1 MVFASPAQRR
11 LGLLLTFTTILIA
24 CLTLATPAQAS
35 SSVLARGMA
44 PSLERRY
51 LQTYHSIFSNSSD
64 PPGRGG
70 GDRPPNCPPCP
81 EPNCFNCQLPANEC
95 YQFGECNEYDGLCSC
110 PVGFGGPDC
119 LSPLCGSP
127 ADGSKRFPKPETG
140 NKDDDDKSC
149 SCSDG
154 FEGLN
159 CNVCKT
165 DAACANFMLGGERLG
180 ENGTCY
186 QGGATIQQS
195 FQECDVTNQKIVD
208 MLPDRPPKVTFSCDK
223 SDATCNF
230 QFWIGERESFYCGL
244 EECDESIEIGSN
256 SNRTTTDCK
265 KVACKCIPE
274 RMLCGESGSIDISDF
289 LTEEI
294 KGPGKMACKT
304 EADGVRKC
312 RFEEPGMNGL
322 INDVFGDEAIFLSCA
337 SGECI
342 HYSQV
347 PGYQTPV
354 APPKPVLWVGISA
367 VAAIGI
373 VILSVYMLW
382 VLGRHD
388 KDDVKFGNVRL
399 PEEEA
404 DLMKDHVPAAL
415 HWENVGYR
423 IGSKALLDGITGSV
437 KPGEVMAIVGASGAG
452 KTTFLDILARR
463 EKRGV
468 TSGIVLINGRKMSNQ
483 EYKRVVGFVDQ
494 EDLLMETLTVYE
506 TVLYSALLR
515 LPRDMSLEAKKFRT
529 LETMQELG
537 ILGIKDS
544 RIGGSGFTAG
554 GSKEG
559 RGISGGEKRRVSIA
573 CELVTSPSILFC
585 DEPTSGLDAYNA
597 FNVVQSLVTLA
608 KTYKRTV
615 IFSIHQP
622 RSNIV
627 ALFDKLMLLAEGRV
641 VYSGPFSRCSDYF
654 DQVGHPCPP
663 GFNIADFLIDLTAQ
677 RSSSQAED
685 GTEEDVEGGASTGNS
700 HHRVETSV
708 VTTGTNSRDESTEL
722 RTRPNSIAEDGSGG
736 GLRKRTS
743 RLADG
748 LRNAF
753 VNGQSNGSDVW
764 MPALSSGKLVHLVN
778 AFSESDIASSTKAEL
793 DAFLGRQQEGV
804 VNDLPD
810 LANASTLSR
819 SYKKASLWV
828 QFKILSGRAF
838 KNLYRDPILMFSHF
852 GLAIVLALF
861 CGVMY
866 HGVTN
871 DISGFQNRL
880 GLFFFILSLFGFSC
894 LTSLGVFANERAL
907 FVRER
912 SNGYYSPLTYFTS
925 KLLFD
930 ILPLRVVPP
939 FLFGGC
945 VYFLVGLQP
954 GVAEFWKFILT
965 LVLFSLSASSAVF
978 LISIAISDTGLAN
991 LVGSLTMLF
1000 SLLFAGLLINR
1011 DRIPGYL
1018 RWLQHLSFFHAAYEA
1033 LIVNELRNLSLKEH
1047 KYGIDIEVPAA
1058 SIISSFGFNS
1068 QAFWF
1073 PDIVTL
1079 GALFVGFTV
1088 ASAGWLVVFVKE
1100 RK

>member
-1 MVFASPAQRR
+1 M
-11 LGLLLTFTTILIA
+11 LLSALLIGSLLSTA
-24 CLTLATPAQAS
+24 ANAS
-35 SSVLARGMA
+35 SSVRGMA
-44 PSLERRY
+44 PALDRRY
-51 LQTYHSIFSNSSD
+51 LATYQSIFSNGSN
-64 PPGRGG
+64 PGSP
-70 GDRPPNCPPCP
+70 DRPPSCPPCP
-81 EPNCFNCQLPANEC
+81 APDCFNCQLPAYEC
-95 YQFGECNEYDGLCSC
+95 YQYGECNQYDGLCSC

-127 ADGSKRFPKPETG
+127 ADGSKRFPKGEPG
-140 NKDDDDKSC
+140 DDKSC
-149 SCSDG
+149 QCS
-154 FEGLN
+154 EGWESLN
-159 CNVCKT
+159 CNVCNK
-165 DAACANFMLGGERLG
+165 DAACANFLMGGERLG

-186 QGGATIQQS
+186 DGGATIQQS
-195 FQECDVTNQKIVD
+195 FQQCDVTNQKIVD
-208 MLPDRPPKVTFSCDK
+208 MLPGRPPQVTFSCDK
-223 SDATCNF
+223 SDASCNF
-230 QFWIGERESFYCGL
+230 QFWIGGRESFYCGL
-244 EECDESIEIGSN
+244 DDCQETVEIGKA
-256 SNRTTTDCK
+256 SNRTSYDCK
-265 KVACKCIPE
+265 KVSCKCIPD
-274 RMLCGESGSIDISDF
+274 RMLCGESGSVDISEF

-294 KGPGKMACKT
+294 KGPGKMSCKT
-304 EADGVRKC
+304 DADGARKC
-312 RFEEPGMNGL
+312 RFEEPGMNQL
-322 INDVFGDEAIFLSCA
+322 ISDVFGDEAIFITCK

-347 PGYQTPV
+347 PGYQVPITPD
-354 APPKPVLWVGISA
+354 KPVLWVAISA
-367 VAAIGI
+367 ITAILL
-373 VILSVYMLW
+373 VIISVSVLW
-382 VLGRHD
+382 LLGRHY
-388 KDDVKFGNVRL
+388 KDDEVRLGNVRL

-404 DLMKDHVPAAL
+404 DLMKDHIPAAL

-437 KPGEVMAIVGASGAG
+437 KQGEVMAIVGASGAG

-463 EKRGV
+463 EKRGT
-468 TSGIVLINGRKMSNQ
+468 TSGTVLINGRKMSNQ

-537 ILGIKDS
+537 ILGIRDS
-544 RIGGSGFTAG
+544 RIGGSAFTAG

-627 ALFDKLMLLAEGRV
+627 ALFDKLLLLAEGRV
-641 VYSGPFSRCSDYF
+641 VYSGPFNRCSDYF

-663 GFNIADFLIDLTAQ
+663 GFNIADFLIDLTA
-677 RSSSQAED
+677 RRAYTAGDNTED
-685 GTEEDVEGGASTGNS
+685 DVEGGHSRND
-700 HHRVETSV
+700 TSI

-722 RTRPNSIAEDGSGG
+722 RTRPNSIVGDGLSRGS
-736 GLRKRTS
+736 LRKKTS
-743 RLADG
+743 RIADG

-753 VNGQSNGSDVW
+753 ANGQSNGGDVW

-778 AFSESDIASSTKAEL
+778 SFAESDISNETKKEL
-793 DAFLGRQQEGV
+793 DAFLGRAEGGV
-804 VNDLPD
+804 INDLPD
-810 LANASTLSR
+810 LANESSLLR
-819 SYKKASLWV
+819 SYKKAGLWT

-838 KNLYRDPILMFSHF
+838 KNLYRDPILMFAHF

-861 CGVMY
+861 CGVLY

-945 VYFLVGLQP
+945 VYFLVGLVP

-978 LISIAISDTGLAN
+978 FISIAVEDTGLAN

-1011 DRIPGYL
+1011 DRIPWYL

-1068 QAFWF
+1068 QAFWL

-1079 GALFVGFTV
+1079 AALFVAFTA
-1088 ASAGWLVVFVKE
+1088 ASLVWLVLFVRE

>member
-1 MVFASPAQRR
+1 MGTRPPSQQRLVRR
-11 LGLLLTFTTILIA
+11 LASKPLLV
-24 CLTLATPAQAS
+24 LTLALFAFLALLTPAQAYS
-35 SSVLARGMA
+35 NVRGLS
-44 PSLERRY
+44 PTLNRRY
-51 LQTYHSIFSNSSD
+51 LQTYRNIFRNSSIAGE
-64 PPGRGG
+64 P
-70 GDRPPNCPPCP
+70 DRPPNCPPCP
-81 EPNCFNCQLPANEC
+81 EPDCFNCQLPAYEC

-127 ADGSKRFPKPETG
+127 ADGSKRFPKGEPG
-140 NKDDDDKSC
+140 DDKSC
-149 SCSDG
+149 QCSDG
-154 FEGLN
+154 WEGLN
-159 CNVCKT
+159 CNVCKN
-165 DAACANFMLGGERLG
+165 DSACSNFMLGGERLG

-186 QGGATIQQS
+186 DGGATIQQS

-208 MLPDRPPKVTFSCDK
+208 MLPGRPPQVTFSCDK
-223 SDATCNF
+223 TDESCNF
-230 QFWIGERESFYCGL
+230 QFWIGARESFYCGL
-244 EECDESIEIGSN
+244 EDCEETIEIGKS
-256 SNRTTTDCK
+256 SNRTSHDCK
-265 KVACKCIPE
+265 KVNCKCIPG

-294 KGPGKMACKT
+294 KGPGKMSCKT
-304 EADGVRKC
+304 DGDGVRKC

-322 INDVFGDEAIFLSCA
+322 ISDVFGDEAIFITCK

-347 PGYQTPV
+347 PGYQVPI
-354 APPKPVLWVGISA
+354 APEKSIKWVIISA
-367 VAAIGI
+367 IAAILI
-373 VILSVYMLW
+373 VILSISLLW
-382 VLGRHD
+382 MLGRHY
-388 KDDVKFGNVRL
+388 KDDEVRLGNVRL

-404 DLMKDHVPAAL
+404 DLMKDHIPAAL

-463 EKRGV
+463 EKRGT
-468 TSGIVLINGRKMSNQ
+468 TSGTVLINGRKMSNQ

-627 ALFDKLMLLAEGRV
+627 ALFDKLLLLAEGRV
-641 VYSGPFSRCSDYF
+641 VYSGPFSKCGDYF

-663 GFNIADFLIDLTAQ
+663 GFNIADFLIDLTA
-677 RSSSQAED
+677 RRNYAEGERVD
-685 GTEEDVEGGASTGNS
+685 EDVEGGASTGNS
-700 HHRVETSV
+700 HRRADTSV
-708 VTTGTNSRDESTEL
+708 ATTGTNSRDESTEL
-722 RTRPNSIAEDGSGG
+722 RTRPNSIAEEGSAGD

-753 VNGQSNGSDVW
+753 ANGQSNGHDVW

-778 AFSESDIASSTKAEL
+778 SFSESDIANEAKSEL
-793 DAFLGRQQEGV
+793 DAFLGRRQGGV

-810 LANASTLSR
+810 LANESSLLR
-819 SYKKASLWV
+819 SYKKAGLWT

-838 KNLYRDPILMFSHF
+838 KNLYRDPILMFAHF

-861 CGVMY
+861 CGVLY

-945 VYFLVGLQP
+945 VYFLVGLVP

-978 LISIAISDTGLAN
+978 FISIAIEDTGLAN
-991 LVGSLTMLF
+991 LIGSLTMLF

-1018 RWLQHLSFFHAAYEA
+1018 KWLQHLSFFHAAYEA

-1079 GALFVGFTV
+1079 AVLFVAFTALSLV
-1088 ASAGWLVVFVKE
+1088 WLVAFVRE

>member
-1 MVFASPAQRR
+1 MRAHPPYGPSLAR
-11 LGLLLTFTTILIA
+11 LVATKPLLILLSA
-24 CLTLATPAQAS
+24 LTLFVAISTGVDAS
-35 SSVLARGMA
+35 SNVRGLN
-44 PSLERRY
+44 PTLDRRY
-51 LQTYHSIFSNSSD
+51 LQTYKSLFTNSSA
-64 PPGRGG
+64 PP
-70 GDRPPNCPPCP
+70 DRPPSCPPCP
-81 EPNCFNCQLPANEC
+81 EPDCFNCQLPAYEC
-95 YQFGECNEYDGLCSC
+95 YQYGECNQYDGLCSC

-127 ADGSKRFPKPETG
+127 ADGSKRFPKGEPG
-140 NKDDDDKSC
+140 DDKSC
-149 SCSDG
+149 QCSEG
-154 FEGLN
+154 WEGLN
-159 CNVCKT
+159 CNVCNT
-165 DAACANFMLGGERLG
+165 DAACSNFLLGGERLG

-186 QGGATIQQS
+186 DGGATIQQS
-195 FQECDVTNQKIVD
+195 FQQCDVTNKKIVD
-208 MLPDRPPKVTFSCDK
+208 MLPGRPPQVTFSCDK

-230 QFWIGERESFYCGL
+230 QFWIGGRESFYCGL
-244 EECDESIEIGSN
+244 DDCQETIEIGSSFN
-256 SNRTTTDCK
+256 KTSYDCK
-265 KVACKCIPE
+265 KVSCQCIPD
-274 RMLCGESGSIDISDF
+274 RMLCGESGSIDISEF

-294 KGPGKMACKT
+294 KGPGKMSCKAD
-304 EADGVRKC
+304 ADGVRRC

-322 INDVFGDEAIFLSCA
+322 ISDVFGDEAIFITCK

-347 PGYQTPV
+347 PGYQVPI
-354 APPKPVLWVGISA
+354 APEKPVTWVVISA
-367 VAAIGI
+367 IAAILLVVVSI
-373 VILSVYMLW
+373 SLLW
-382 VLGRHD
+382 MLGRHY
-388 KDDVKFGNVRL
+388 KDDEVRLGSVRL
-399 PEEEA
+399 PEEEV
-404 DLMKDHVPAAL
+404 DLMKDHIPAAL

-423 IGSKALLDGITGSV
+423 IGSRALLDGITGSV
-437 KPGEVMAIVGASGAG
+437 QPGEVMAIVGASGAG

-468 TSGIVLINGRKMSNQ
+468 TSGTVLINGRTMSNQ

-627 ALFDKLMLLAEGRV
+627 ALFDKLLLLAEGRV

-663 GFNIADFLIDLTAQ
+663 GFNIADFLIDLTAR
-677 RSSSQAED
+677 RSVAAGGDAED
-685 GTEEDVEGGASTGNS
+685 DVEGGGSSGSTHQRND
-700 HHRVETSV
+700 TSI
-708 VTTGTNSRDESTEL
+708 VTTGTSSRDESTEL
-722 RTRPNSIAEDGSGG
+722 RTRPNSIADDGSSRG
-736 GLRKRTS
+736 GLRKKTS
-743 RLADG
+743 RLSEG

-753 VNGQSNGSDVW
+753 ANGQSNGKDVW

-778 AFSESDIASSTKAEL
+778 SFAESDVANTTKAEL
-793 DAFLGRQQEGV
+793 DAFLGRRPEGV

-810 LANASTLSR
+810 LADESTVR
-819 SYKKASLWV
+819 GSYKKAGLWT

-838 KNLYRDPILMFSHF
+838 KNLYRDPILMFAHF

-861 CGVMY
+861 CGVLY

-871 DISGFQNRL
+871 DIAGFQNRL

-945 VYFLVGLQP
+945 VYFLVGLVP

-965 LVLFSLSASSAVF
+965 LVLFSLAASSAVF
-978 LISIAISDTGLAN
+978 FISIAVRDTGLAN

-1079 GALFVGFTV
+1079 AALFVAFTV
-1088 ASAGWLVVFVKE
+1088 LSLVWLVMFVRE

>member
-1 MVFASPAQRR
+1 MPDNTSAPQRPQR
-11 LGLLLTFTTILIA
+11 SHRRPPLTTTLSLLLA
-24 CLTLATPAQAS
+24 LAVALLALAAPASALELRATN
-35 SSVLARGMA
+35 VRGTA

-51 LQTYHSIFSNSSD
+51 LQTYRSIFSNSSI
-64 PPGRGG
+64 

-81 EPNCFNCQLPANEC
+81 EPDCFNCQLPAYEC
-95 YQFGECNEYDGLCSC
+95 YQFGECNEYDGLCRC

-127 ADGSKRFPKPETG
+127 ADGSKRFPKGEPG
-140 NKDDDDKSC
+140 DDKSC
-149 SCSDG
+149 QCSDG
-154 FEGLN
+154 WDGLN
-159 CNVCKT
+159 CNVCRN
-165 DAACANFMLGGERLG
+165 DAACANFLLGGERLG

-186 QGGATIQQS
+186 DGGATIQQS
-195 FQECDVTNQKIVD
+195 FQQCDVTNQKIVD
-208 MLPDRPPKVTFSCDK
+208 MLPGRPPQVTFSCDK
-223 SDATCNF
+223 SDASCNF
-230 QFWIGERESFYCGL
+230 QFWIGARESFYCGL
-244 EECDESIEIGSN
+244 DDCQESIEIGASSN
-256 SNRTTTDCK
+256 KTSYDCK
-265 KVACKCIPE
+265 KVACKCIPD

-294 KGPGKMACKT
+294 KGPGKMSCKT
-304 EADGVRKC
+304 DADGVRKC

-322 INDVFGDEAIFLSCA
+322 ISDVFGDEAIFITCK

-342 HYSQV
+342 HFSQV
-347 PGYQTPV
+347 PGYQAPIAPERPV
-354 APPKPVLWVGISA
+354 TWVVISA
-367 VAAIGI
+367 VAAILI
-373 VILSVYMLW
+373 VVVSVSLLW
-382 VLGRHD
+382 MLGRHY
-388 KDDVKFGNVRL
+388 KDDEVRLGSVRL
-399 PEEEA
+399 PQEEA
-404 DLMKDHVPAAL
+404 DLMKDHIPAAL
-415 HWENVGYR
+415 HWEDVSYR
-423 IGSKALLDGITGSV
+423 IGSKALLDGISGCV

-463 EKRGV
+463 DKRGT
-468 TSGIVLINGRKMSNQ
+468 TSGTVLVNGRKMADQ

-537 ILGIKDS
+537 ILGIRDS

-597 FNVVQSLVTLA
+597 YNVVQSLVTLA

-627 ALFDKLMLLAEGRV
+627 ALFDKLLLLAEGRV
-641 VYSGPFSRCSDYF
+641 VFSGPFARCSDYF
-654 DQVGHPCPP
+654 ADVGHACPP
-663 GFNIADFLIDLTAQ
+663 GFNIADFLIDLTA
-677 RSSSQAED
+677 RRTHSD
-685 GTEEDVEGGASTGNS
+685 GEENGVDVEGGAHVRG
-700 HHRVETSV
+700 ETSI

-722 RTRPNSIAEDGSGG
+722 RTRPNSIAEGSTGNRV
-736 GLRKRTS
+736 RKRTS
-743 RLADG
+743 RLASG
-748 LRNAF
+748 LRGAF
-753 VNGQSNGSDVW
+753 ANGESNGHDIW

-778 AFSESDIASSTKAEL
+778 AFADSDMASDTKAEL
-793 DAFLGRQQEGV
+793 DAFLGRTAQGV
-804 VNDLPD
+804 QNDLPD
-810 LANASTLSR
+810 VANDGALLRT
-819 SYKKASLWV
+819 YKKASLWT
-828 QFKILSGRAF
+828 QFTILSGRAF
-838 KNLYRDPILMFSHF
+838 KNLYRDPILMVAHF

-861 CGVMY
+861 CGVLY

-880 GLFFFILSLFGFSC
+880 GLFFFILALFGFSC

-912 SNGYYSPLTYFTS
+912 SNGYYTPLTYFTS

-930 ILPLRVVPP
+930 IVPLRVVPP
-939 FLFGGC
+939 LLFGGC
-945 VYFLVGLQP
+945 VYFLVGLVP

-965 LVLFSLSASSAVF
+965 LVLFSLAASSAVF
-978 LISIAISDTGLAN
+978 LISIAIADTGLAN

-1011 DRIPGYL
+1011 DRIPYGL
-1018 RWLQHLSFFHAAYEA
+1018 KWLQHLSFFHAAYEA

-1073 PDIVTL
+1073 PDIATL
-1079 GALFVGFTV
+1079 AALFVTFTTL
-1088 ASAGWLVVFVKE
+1088 SAVTLVVFVRE

>member
-1 MVFASPAQRR
+1 MTTFALLS
-11 LGLLLTFTTILIA
+11 LLLVLI
-24 CLTLATPAQAS
+24 PSQAIS
-35 SSVLARGMA
+35 ADGPGPTRIRARGLA
-44 PSLERRY
+44 PDLNQQYRRAYQSFVASGGSNASL
-51 LQTYHSIFSNSSD
+51 ID
-64 PPGRGG
+64 

-81 EPNCFNCQLPANEC
+81 EPDCFNCQLPAYEC
-95 YQFGECNEYDGLCSC
+95 YQFGECNQYDGLCRC

-127 ADGSKRFPKPETG
+127 ADGSKRFPKGDGDGES
-140 NKDDDDKSC
+140 KC
-149 SCSDG
+149 ECSDG
-154 FEGLN
+154 WGGLN
-159 CNVCKT
+159 CNVCHT
-165 DAACANFMLGGERLG
+165 DAACSNFLLGGERLG

-186 QGGATIQQS
+186 DGGATVQQS
-195 FQECDVTNQKIVD
+195 FQECDVTNRKIVE
-208 MLPDRPPKVTFSCDK
+208 MLPGRPPQVTFSCDK
-223 SDATCNF
+223 DDETCNF
-230 QFWIGERESFYCGL
+230 QFWIGGRESFYCGL
-244 EECDESIEIGSN
+244 DQCTESFELGQSSN
-256 SNRTTTDCK
+256 KTSYDCA
-265 KVACKCIPE
+265 KVSCKCIPD
-274 RMLCGESGSIDISDF
+274 RMLCGESGSIDISEF

-294 KGPGKMACKT
+294 KGPGKMSCKSD
-304 EADGVRKC
+304 ADGKRKC

-322 INDVFGDEAIFLSCA
+322 ISDVFGDEAIFITCK

-347 PGYQTPV
+347 PGYQ
-354 APPKPVLWVGISA
+354 APIPPERPITWVIISA
-367 VAAIGI
+367 IAAIMLVLI
-373 VILSVYMLW
+373 SVGMLW
-382 VLGRHD
+382 ALGRHY
-388 KDDVKFGNVRL
+388 KDDELRLGNVRL

-463 EKRGV
+463 NKRGV
-468 TSGIVLINGRKMSNQ
+468 TNGTVLVNGRVMADADFK
-483 EYKRVVGFVDQ
+483 KVVGFVDQ

-597 FNVVQSLVTLA
+597 YNVVQSLVTLA

-627 ALFDKLMLLAEGRV
+627 ALFDKLLLLAEGRT
-641 VYSGPFSRCSDYF
+641 VYSGPFEQCGDFF
-654 DQVGHPCPP
+654 DHVGHPCPP
-663 GFNIADFLIDLTAQ
+663 GFNIADFLIDLTA
-677 RSSSQAED
+677 RRKNEGVD
-685 GTEEDVEGGASTGNS
+685 VGDVEGGEGSARNSGRQQRNEISIVSTGS
-700 HHRVETSV
+700 
-708 VTTGTNSRDESTEL
+708 NSRDESTEL
-722 RTRPNSIAEDGSGG
+722 RTRPNSIAEADGSQPGS
-736 GLRKRTS
+736 LRNKTS
-743 RLADG
+743 RLAEG
-748 LRNAF
+748 LRSAF
-753 VNGQSNGSDVW
+753 TNGNGSGQDVW

-778 AFSESDIASSTKAEL
+778 SFADSEIASVTKQEL
-793 DAFLGRQQEGV
+793 DAFLGRQEGGAT
-804 VNDLPD
+804 NDLPD
-810 LANASTLSR
+810 VAAQSGLLR
-819 SYKKASLWV
+819 SYKKASLWT

-838 KNLYRDPILMFSHF
+838 KNLYRDPILMFAHF

-861 CGVMY
+861 CGVLY

-945 VYFLVGLQP
+945 VYFLVGLVP

-991 LVGSLTMLF
+991 LIGSLTMLF

-1011 DRIPGYL
+1011 DRIPWYL
-1018 RWLQHLSFFHAAYEA
+1018 KPLQHLSFFHAAYEA

-1073 PDIVTL
+1073 PDIATL
-1079 GALFVGFTV
+1079 AILFAAFTTL
-1088 ASAGWLVVFVKE
+1088 SLLWLVAFVKE

>member
-1 MVFASPAQRR
+1 
-11 LGLLLTFTTILIA
+11 
-24 CLTLATPAQAS
+24 
-35 SSVLARGMA
+35 
-44 PSLERRY
+44 
-51 LQTYHSIFSNSSD
+51 
-64 PPGRGG
+64 
-70 GDRPPNCPPCP
+70 
-81 EPNCFNCQLPANEC
+81 
-95 YQFGECNEYDGLCSC
+95 
-110 PVGFGGPDC
+110 
-119 LSPLCGSP
+119 
-127 ADGSKRFPKPETG
+127 
-140 NKDDDDKSC
+140 
-149 SCSDG
+149 
-154 FEGLN
+154 
-159 CNVCKT
+159 
-165 DAACANFMLGGERLG
+165 
-180 ENGTCY
+180 
-186 QGGATIQQS
+186 
-195 FQECDVTNQKIVD
+195 
-208 MLPDRPPKVTFSCDK
+208 
-223 SDATCNF
+223 
-230 QFWIGERESFYCGL
+230 
-244 EECDESIEIGSN
+244 
-256 SNRTTTDCK
+256 
-265 KVACKCIPE
+265 
-274 RMLCGESGSIDISDF
+274 MLCGESGSIDISDF

-294 KGPGKMACKT
+294 KGPGKMSCKMDDT
-304 EADGVRKC
+304 NGERKC

-322 INDVFGDEAIFLSCA
+322 ISDVFGDEAIFITCK
-337 SGECI
+337 SGECV

-347 PGYQTPV
+347 PGYQSPIV
-354 APPKPVLWVGISA
+354 PEKPIKWVVISA
-367 VAAIGI
+367 IAAILI
-373 VILSVYMLW
+373 VVLTVSLLW
-382 VLGRHD
+382 MLGRHY
-388 KDDVKFGNVRL
+388 KDDEVRLGNVRL

-463 EKRGV
+463 EKRGT
-468 TSGIVLINGRKMSNQ
+468 TSGTVLINGRTMSNQ

-597 FNVVQSLVTLA
+597 YNVVQSLVTLA

-615 IFSIHQP
+615 VFSIHQP

-627 ALFDKLMLLAEGRV
+627 ALFDKLLLLAEGRV
-641 VYSGPFSRCSDYF
+641 VYSGPFERCSDFF

-677 RSSSQAED
+677 RSHAED
-685 GTEEDVEGGASTGNS
+685 DVGDDVEGGDQTAGT
-700 HHRVETSV
+700 HHRVDTSV

-722 RTRPNSIAEDGSGG
+722 RTRPSSIAGDASPAG

-753 VNGQSNGSDVW
+753 ANGQGNGHDVW

-778 AFSESDIASSTKAEL
+778 SFAESDIASETKQEL
-793 DAFLGRQQEGV
+793 DAFLGRRPEGV

-810 LANASTLSR
+810 LATESSLLR
-819 SYKKASLWV
+819 SYKKAGLWT

-838 KNLYRDPILMFSHF
+838 KNLYRDPILMFAHF
-852 GLAIVLALF
+852 GLAVVLALF
-861 CGVMY
+861 CGVLY

-945 VYFLVGLQP
+945 VYFLVGLVP

-978 LISIAISDTGLAN
+978 FISIAVEDTGLAN

-1033 LIVNELRNLSLKEH
+1033 LIINELRNLSLKEH

-1068 QAFWF
+1068 QAFWW

-1079 GALFVGFTV
+1079 VLLFVGFT
-1088 ASAGWLVVFVKE
+1088 ALSLLWLVAFVKE

>member
-1 MVFASPAQRR
+1 MLVSALIICVTF
-11 LGLLLTFTTILIA
+11 LTNVDAAGTT
-24 CLTLATPAQAS
+24 TT
-35 SSVLARGMA
+35 RGMA
-44 PSLERRY
+44 PALNRRY
-51 LQTYHSIFSNSSD
+51 AQAYTSIFSNASVAD
-64 PPGRGG
+64 IPG
-70 GDRPPNCPPCP
+70 RPPNCPPCP
-81 EPNCFNCQLPANEC
+81 EPDCFNCQLPAYEC
-95 YQFGECNEYDGLCSC
+95 YQFGECNEYDGLCKC

-127 ADGSKRFPKPETG
+127 ADGSKRFPKGEPGE
-140 NKDDDDKSC
+140 NKSC
-149 SCSDG
+149 QCSDG
-154 FEGLN
+154 WHGLN

-165 DAACANFMLGGERLG
+165 DAACSNFLLGGERLG

-186 QGGATIQQS
+186 DGGATIQQS

-208 MLPDRPPKVTFSCDK
+208 MLPGRPPQVTFSCDK
-223 SDATCNF
+223 SDASCNF
-230 QFWIGERESFYCGL
+230 QFWIGARESFYCGL
-244 EECDESIEIGSN
+244 SDCQESIEIGKS
-256 SNRTTTDCK
+256 SNRTSYDCK
-265 KVACKCIPE
+265 KVSCQCIPG
-274 RMLCGESGSIDISDF
+274 RMLCGESGSIDISEF

-294 KGPGKMACKT
+294 KGPGKMSCK
-304 EADGVRKC
+304 ADPDGVRKC

-322 INDVFGDEAIFLSCA
+322 ISDVFGDEAIFITCK

-342 HYSQV
+342 HFSQV
-347 PGYQTPV
+347 PGYQVPI
-354 APPKPVLWVGISA
+354 APEKPVTWVVISA
-367 VAAIGI
+367 IAAILI
-373 VILSVYMLW
+373 VILSISLLW
-382 VLGRHD
+382 MLGRHY
-388 KDDVKFGNVRL
+388 KDDEVRLGNVRL

-404 DLMKDHVPAAL
+404 DLMKDHIPAAL

-463 EKRGV
+463 EKRGI
-468 TSGIVLINGRKMSNQ
+468 TSGTVLINGRKMSNQ

-597 FNVVQSLVTLA
+597 YNVVQSLVTLA
-608 KTYKRTV
+608 KTYNRTV

-627 ALFDKLMLLAEGRV
+627 ALFDKLLLLAEGRV
-641 VYSGPFSRCSDYF
+641 VYSGPFNRCGDYF

-663 GFNIADFLIDLTAQ
+663 GFNIADFLIDLTAR
-677 RSSSQAED
+677 RSPVATDDVEQ
-685 GTEEDVEGGASTGNS
+685 DVEGGGSAGSSGPRNDTGI
-700 HHRVETSV
+700 
-708 VTTGTNSRDESTEL
+708 VTTGTSSRDESTEL
-722 RTRPNSIAEDGSGG
+722 RTRRNSMVEDSSSSGG
-736 GLRKRTS
+736 VRKKTSRIANGLRS
-743 RLADG
+743 
-748 LRNAF
+748 AF
-753 VNGQSNGSDVW
+753 ANGQGNGHNVW
-764 MPALSSGKLVHLVN
+764 IPALSSGKLVHLVN
-778 AFSESDIASSTKAEL
+778 SFAESDMSNETKREL
-793 DAFLGRQQEGV
+793 DAFLGRQSEGV
-804 VNDLPD
+804 VNELPD
-810 LANASTLSR
+810 VGSQSSLLR
-819 SYKKASLWV
+819 SYKKAGLWT

-838 KNLYRDPILMFSHF
+838 KNLYRDPILMFAHF

-861 CGVMY
+861 CGVLY

-871 DISGFQNRL
+871 DIAGFQNRL

-930 ILPLRVVPP
+930 MLPLRVVPP

-945 VYFLVGLQP
+945 VYFLVGLVP
-954 GVAEFWKFILT
+954 GVAEFWKFVLT
-965 LVLFSLSASSAVF
+965 LVLFSLCASSAVF
-978 LISIAISDTGLAN
+978 LISIAIEDTGVAN

-1011 DRIPGYL
+1011 DRIPAYL

-1079 GALFVGFTV
+1079 AALFGAFTL
-1088 ASAGWLVVFVKE
+1088 ASLVWLVLFVRE

>member
-1 MVFASPAQRR
+1 MSKLRRVSASVIVNV
-11 LGLLLTFTTILIA
+11 LTALLIA
-24 CLTLATPAQAS
+24 FLALTPPVNAAS
-35 SSVLARGMA
+35 TVRGLN
-44 PSLERRY
+44 PILEKRY
-51 LQTYHSIFSNSSD
+51 LQTYRSIFSTTTNTSN
-64 PPGRGG
+64 PPNHS
-70 GDRPPNCPPCP
+70 PNCPPCP
-81 EPNCFNCQLPANEC
+81 EPSCFNCQLPAYEC

-119 LSPLCGSP
+119 RSPLCGSP
-127 ADGSKRFPKPETG
+127 ADGTKRFPKGEPG
-140 NKDDDDKSC
+140 DKDSC
-149 SCSDG
+149 SCSDSWS
-154 FEGLN
+154 GLN
-159 CNVCKT
+159 CNLCNT
-165 DAACANFMLGGERLG
+165 DAACSNFILGGERLG

-186 QGGATIQQS
+186 DGGATMQQS

-208 MLPDRPPKVTFSCDK
+208 MLPDRPPQVTFSCDK
-223 SDATCNF
+223 GEASCNF
-230 QFWIGERESFYCGL
+230 QFWIGARESFYCGL
-244 EECDESIEIGSN
+244 EDCEETIELGKT
-256 SNRTTTDCK
+256 SNRTSYDCK
-265 KVACKCIPE
+265 KVSCKCIPG

-294 KGPGKMACKT
+294 KGPGKMSCKT
-304 EADGVRKC
+304 EASGDGARKC

-322 INDVFGDEAIFLSCA
+322 ISDVFGDEAIFITCK

-342 HYSQV
+342 HFSQV
-347 PGYQTPV
+347 PGYQTPIT
-354 APPKPVLWVGISA
+354 PEKPTTWVVISA
-367 VAAIGI
+367 IAAIL
-373 VILSVYMLW
+373 VVVVSVSLLW
-382 VLGRHD
+382 LLGRHYKED
-388 KDDVKFGNVRL
+388 AMGNVRL

-404 DLMKDHVPAAL
+404 DLMKDHIPAAL

-423 IGSKALLDGITGSV
+423 IGSKALLDGIMGSV

-468 TSGIVLINGRKMSNQ
+468 TSGTVLVNGRKMSNQ

-537 ILGIKDS
+537 ILGIRDS

-559 RGISGGEKRRVSIA
+559 KGISGGEKRRVSIA

-627 ALFDKLMLLAEGRV
+627 ALFDKLLLLAEGRV
-641 VYSGPFSRCSDYF
+641 VYSGPFDRCSDYF

-663 GFNIADFLIDLTAQ
+663 GFNIADFLIDLTA
-677 RSSSQAED
+677 RRNFGLGD
-685 GTEEDVEGGASTGNS
+685 GEHEGDDVEGGDSRGSVQHSRTD
-700 HHRVETSV
+700 TSV
-708 VTTGTNSRDESTEL
+708 VTTGTSSREESTEL
-722 RTRPNSIAEDGSGG
+722 RTRPNSIAEDGSNGVG
-736 GLRKRTS
+736 RLRKKTS

-753 VNGQSNGSDVW
+753 ANGQSNGSDVW

-778 AFSESDIASSTKAEL
+778 AFSESDISTITKSEL
-793 DAFLGRQQEGV
+793 DAFLGRTPEGIQ
-804 VNDLPD
+804 NNLPD
-810 LANASTLSR
+810 LANESSLLR
-819 SYKKASLWV
+819 SYKKAPLWT

-838 KNLYRDPILMFSHF
+838 KNLYRDPILMFAHF

-861 CGVMY
+861 CGVLY

-945 VYFLVGLQP
+945 VYFLVGLVP

-978 LISIAISDTGLAN
+978 FISIAISDTGLAN

-1018 RWLQHLSFFHAAYEA
+1018 KWLQHLSFFHAAYEA

-1079 GALFVGFTV
+1079 AVLFVAFTA
-1088 ASAGWLVVFVKE
+1088 ASLGWLVMFVRE

>member
-1 MVFASPAQRR
+1 MGPRPPSQPFCPSKP
-11 LGLLLTFTTILIA
+11 LLVLITILFAFIT
-24 CLTLATPAQAS
+24 LTSSKATS
-35 SSVLARGMA
+35 NIRARGLS
-44 PSLERRY
+44 PTPNTRF
-51 LQTYHSIFSNSSD
+51 LQTYSSIFNNASRQDGPS
-64 PPGRGG
+64 
-70 GDRPPNCPPCP
+70 RPPSCPPCP
-81 EPNCFNCQLPANEC
+81 EPDCFNCQLPAYSC

-127 ADGSKRFPKPETG
+127 SDGTKRFPKGEPG
-140 NKDDDDKSC
+140 DPDSC
-149 SCSDG
+149 GCSDG
-154 FEGLN
+154 WEGLN
-159 CNVCKT
+159 CNVCKN
-165 DAACANFMLGGERLG
+165 DQACANFLLGGERLG

-186 QGGATIQQS
+186 DGGATIRQS
-195 FQECDVTNQKIVD
+195 FQECDVTNKKIVD
-208 MLPDRPPKVTFSCDK
+208 MLPDRPPQVTFSCNK
-223 SDATCNF
+223 HQASCNF
-230 QFWIGERESFYCGL
+230 QFWIGAKESFYCGL
-244 EECDESIEIGSN
+244 EDCEEIIELGPSSN
-256 SNRTTTDCK
+256 KTIHDCK
-265 KVACKCIPE
+265 KVNCKCIPD

-294 KGPGKMACKT
+294 KGPGKMSCKSD
-304 EADGVRKC
+304 ADGVRKC

-322 INDVFGDEAIFLSCA
+322 INDVFGDEAIFITCK
-337 SGECI
+337 SGECV
-342 HYSQV
+342 HHSQV
-347 PGYQTPV
+347 PGYESPI
-354 APPKPVLWVGISA
+354 APEKPIKWVVVSA
-367 VAAIGI
+367 IAAILI
-373 VILSVYMLW
+373 VVVSVSLLW
-382 VLGRHD
+382 MMGRHY
-388 KDDVKFGNVRL
+388 KDDEVRLGIVRL

-415 HWENVGYR
+415 HWEDVGYR
-423 IGSKALLDGITGSV
+423 IGNKALLDGITGSV
-437 KPGEVMAIVGASGAG
+437 QPGEVMAIVGASGAG

-468 TSGIVLINGRKMSNQ
+468 TSGTVLINGRKMGNA

-608 KTYKRTV
+608 KSYKRTV

-627 ALFDKLMLLAEGRV
+627 ALFDKLLLLAEGRV
-641 VYSGPFSRCSDYF
+641 VYSGEFSKCADYF
-654 DQVGHPCPP
+654 DQIGHPCPQ
-663 GFNIADFLIDLTAQ
+663 GFNIADFLIDLTA
-677 RSSSQAED
+677 RRTFSS
-685 GTEEDVEGGASTGNS
+685 EEGSGVDDVEEGSLSRND
-700 HHRVETSV
+700 TSV

-722 RTRPNSIAEDGSGG
+722 RTRPNSIAEDSSSSNG

-748 LRNAF
+748 LRGAF
-753 VNGQSNGSDVW
+753 SNGSNSPNASVW
-764 MPALSSGKLVHLVN
+764 MPALSSGKLVQLVN
-778 AFSESDIASSTKAEL
+778 SFSESSIAHSTKSEL
-793 DAFLGRQQEGV
+793 DAFLGRTSQGV
-804 VNDLPD
+804 QNDLPD
-810 LANASTLSR
+810 LASESSLLR
-819 SYKKASLWV
+819 SYKKAGLWT
-828 QFKILSGRAF
+828 QFKILSGRAY
-838 KNLYRDPILMFSHF
+838 KNLYRDPILMFAHF

-861 CGVMY
+861 CGVLY

-939 FLFGGC
+939 FLFGGV
-945 VYFLVGLQP
+945 VYFLVGLVP

-978 LISIAISDTGLAN
+978 FISIAISDTGLAN

-1018 RWLQHLSFFHAAYEA
+1018 KWLQHLSFFHAAYEA

-1058 SIISSFGFNS
+1058 SIISSFGFDS
-1068 QAFWF
+1068 QAFWV

-1079 GALFVGFTV
+1079 AALFVGFTV
-1088 ASAGWLVVFVKE
+1088 LSAGWLVVFVKE